1 MIKSFFTVDDQQI
14 EEKTGIDWLDTAI
27 ALAFYLVAETIK
39 EYKEAKEDRRLAE
52 FGNAAVLKTDDT

>member
-1 MIKSFFTVDDQQI
+1 MIKSFFAVEDQEI

-27 ALAFYLVAETIK
+27 ALALHLVIETMK
-39 EYKEAKEDRRLAE
+39 EYKEVKEDRRLAE